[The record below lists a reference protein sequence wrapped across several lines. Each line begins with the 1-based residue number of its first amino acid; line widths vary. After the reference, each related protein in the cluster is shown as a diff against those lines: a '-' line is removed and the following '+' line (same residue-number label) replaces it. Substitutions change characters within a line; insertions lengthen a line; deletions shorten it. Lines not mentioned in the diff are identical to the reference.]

1 MKKFY
6 LLFFS
11 VILLFAC
18 KDKKRDSSETSKKDE
33 TSIQTFSEPTFT
45 LAEANK
51 LIELP
56 LHCVGTKYP
65 YKPGETLESK
75 ADLVEPIAVHPIFYG
90 CFDWHSAVHGY
101 WSMVTLLKQFPEMEK
116 AEEVRK
122 LLKEKITAEN
132 VATEVAFFEKP
143 INKSFE
149 RTYGWAWLLKL
160 SEELH
165 NWDDPMAKD
174 LEQNLKPLADIIVLR
189 YKEFLPK
196 LNYPIRVGEHT
207 NTAFGLT
214 FAYDYAETM
223 GDLELK
229 QLIEKRARDF
239 YMNDENCPIDWEP
252 SGYDF
257 LSPCLEEI
265 DIMRRV
271 LSPKAKYSDGEEFIE
286 WLDKF
291 MPQLA
296 DKNYHLKV
304 GAVSDRTD
312 GKLVHLDGLN
322 FSRAWV
328 FYGLAK
334 RYPKYKHLENL
345 ANEHVAY
352 SYPNLVGDSYE
363 GGHWLGS
370 FAIYALNTLHEK

>member
-1 MKKFY
+1 MKKY
-6 LLFFS
+6 WLIFFFGTF
-11 VILLFAC
+11 IFGC
-18 KDKKRDSSETSKKDE
+18 NNKKEEVEIPKNEE
-33 TSIQTFSEPTFT
+33 TSIQTFPEPIFT

-56 LHCVGTKYP
+56 LHCVGTEYP
-65 YKPGETLESK
+65 YKPGETLESEE
-75 ADLVEPIAVHPIFYG
+75 DLVEPITVYPVFYG

-101 WSMVTLLKQFPEMEK
+101 WSMVTLLKQFPEIDK

-122 LLKEKITAEN
+122 LLKEKITADN
-132 VATEVAFFEKP
+132 VAAEVAFFEKS
-143 INKSFE
+143 INTSFE

-165 NWDDPMAKD
+165 NWNDPIAKD

-196 LNYPIRVGEHT
+196 LKYPIRVGEHT
-207 NTAFGLT
+207 NTAFGLA
-214 FAYDYAETM
+214 FAYDYAETV
-223 GDLELK
+223 GDMELK
-229 QLIEKRARDF
+229 ELIENRARDF
-239 YMNDENCPIDWEP
+239 YFTDENCPITWEP

-257 LSPCLEEI
+257 LSPCLEEV
-265 DIMRRV
+265 DIMRRI
-271 LSPKAKYSDGEEFIE
+271 LSPEEFIN
-286 WLDKF
+286 WMNTFL
-291 MPQLA
+291 PQLA
-296 DKNYHLKV
+296 DENYHLKV
-304 GAVSDRTD
+304 GEVSDRTD

-334 RYPKYKHLENL
+334 QYPNYGHLENL
-345 ANEHVAY
+345 ANDHVAY
-352 SYPNLVGDSYE
+352 SYPNLVGDGYE

-370 FAIYALNTLHEK
+370 FAIYALNVLHEK

>member
-1 MKKFY
+1 MNKFC

-11 VILLFAC
+11 LILIFGC
-18 KDKKRDSSETSKKDE
+18 KNHQDE
-33 TSIQTFSEPTFT
+33 NSDISQKEENPIQKFKEPTFT
-45 LAEANK
+45 LAQANK

-56 LHCVGTKYP
+56 LHCVGTEYP
-65 YKPGETLESK
+65 YKPGETLESE
-75 ADLVEPIAVHPIFYG
+75 ADLVEPETVHPIFYG

-101 WSMVTLLKQFPEMEK
+101 WSMVTLLRQFPEMDK

-122 LLKEKITAEN
+122 LLKEKITATN
-132 VATEVAFFEKP
+132 VETEVVFFKKP

-165 NWDDPMAKD
+165 NWDDPMARE
-174 LEQNLKPLADIIVLR
+174 LEENLKPLADFIILR

-214 FAYDYAETM
+214 FAYDYAVSV

-239 YMNDENCPIDWEP
+239 YFNDENCPITWEP

-257 LSPCLEEI
+257 LSPCLEEM

-271 LSPKAKYSDGEEFIE
+271 LSTEEFTN
-286 WLDKF
+286 WMDAFL
-291 MPQLA
+291 PQLA
-296 DKNYHLKV
+296 DENYHLKV
-304 GAVSDRTD
+304 GEVSDRTD

-334 RYPKYKHLENL
+334 QYPKYKHLENL
-345 ANEHVAY
+345 ANEHVAN
-352 SYPNLVGDSYE
+352 SFPNLVGDSYE

-370 FAIYALNTLHEK
+370 FAIYVLNTLHGK

>member
-1 MKKFY
+1 MKKYYPLFLTTL
-6 LLFFS
+6 LLFG
-11 VILLFAC
+11 C
-18 KDKKRDSSETSKKDE
+18 KDNPTEISDTTSKIE
-33 TSIQTFSEPTFT
+33 TSIQTFPEPVFT
-45 LAEANK
+45 LAEANR
-51 LIELP
+51 LIDLP
-56 LHCVGTKYP
+56 LHCVGTPYP

-75 ADLVEPIAVHPIFYG
+75 ADLVEPASVHPIFYG

-101 WSMVTLLKQFPEMEK
+101 WSMVTLLQQFPEMDR
-116 AEEVRK
+116 ADEVRSF
-122 LLKEKITAEN
+122 LKEKITAEN
-132 VATEVAFFEKP
+132 VAVEVAFFEKP

-149 RTYGWAWLLKL
+149 RTYGWAWILKL
-160 SEELH
+160 SETLH
-165 NWDDPMAKD
+165 NWDDPLAKEW
-174 LEQNLKPLADIIVLR
+174 EQNLKPLADIMVFR

-207 NTAFGLT
+207 NTAFGLSM
-214 FAYDYAETM
+214 AYDYATTIGDM
-223 GDLELK
+223 GLK

-239 YMNDENCPIDWEP
+239 YYKDENCPIDWEP

-257 LSPCLEEI
+257 LSPCLEEV

-271 LSPKAKYSDGEEFIE
+271 LPADEFLKWMDTFLPE
-286 WLDKF
+286 
-291 MPQLA
+291 LA
-296 DKNYHLKV
+296 NQNYHLKV
-304 GAVSDRTD
+304 GEVSDRDD

-334 RYPKYKHLENL
+334 QFPKYKHLENL
-345 ANEHVAY
+345 ANEHLAY

-370 FAIYALNTLHEK
+370 FAIYALNTAGNQSR